1 MKKTDRRIQRTI
13 QSLTDALI
21 DSTLENGYAQLTVRD
36 ITQRADISYSTF
48 FRHFKSIEE
57 LTVYVLRIGLENV
70 MNRLTDDMSAQDE
83 AFEAFSY
90 ISKNP
95 RIYRLIAKV
104 PRNHPGIEAIRNQM
118 TNSIR
123 EVFVSRNDAV
133 VPIELIAHH
142 HATATMELFRWWI
155 ENDMKM
161 SPQQMASIHYEMIV
175 KSSRSAGLE
184 LRLLSLPGDEED

>member
-83 AFEAFSY
+83 AFEAFS
-90 ISKNP
+90 
-95 RIYRLIAKV
+95 L
-104 PRNHPGIEAIRNQM
+104 HQ
-118 TNSIR
+118 
-123 EVFVSRNDAV
+123 
-133 VPIELIAHH
+133 
-142 HATATMELFRWWI
+142 
-155 ENDMKM
+155 
-161 SPQQMASIHYEMIV
+161 
-175 KSSRSAGLE
+175 
-184 LRLLSLPGDEED
+184 